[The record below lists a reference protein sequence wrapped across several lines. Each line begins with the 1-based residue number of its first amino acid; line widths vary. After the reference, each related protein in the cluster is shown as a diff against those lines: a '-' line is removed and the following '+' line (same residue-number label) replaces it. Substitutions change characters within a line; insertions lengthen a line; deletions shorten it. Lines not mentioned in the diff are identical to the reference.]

1 MYMKI
6 NVQGNICYGVYPKLF
21 LWTYLSKFSRHHLS
35 KFAPNSSATG
45 DKVQEE
51 WCYCGTTSDELC
63 ESKIL
68 FLLPLFL
75 MKFSACGK
83 CRFKMVTIETIHLVL
98 FILGFVLASSRK
110 PRRRSPGQARQQ
122 KQRKQR
128 NVQKTLRH
136 PLSKSTL
143 AASRAQSF

>member
-1 MYMKI
+1 MPIFEKVEYWGLKDPLEVRVQHETCIYMGDTFSSHFEPKKI
-6 NVQGNICYGVYPKLF
+6 DRVGRRGQKQPKLAYNCTFNICFGVYPKLF

-83 CRFKMVTIETIHLVL
+83 CKFKIAIHETDRPDL
-98 FILGFVLASSRK
+98 
-110 PRRRSPGQARQQ
+110 
-122 KQRKQR
+122 
-128 NVQKTLRH
+128 
-136 PLSKSTL
+136 
-143 AASRAQSF
+143 